1 MGGIKKLRFYSSRK
15 RAIRGRP
22 FENFCCVCEFCV
34 QFGLFVLFQKGE
46 RVMESD
52 FRENLTSEG
61 HPSKDELFFQL
72 FMTYQRN
79 LYAFILASIHN
90 YADAN
95 DLLQETA
102 TVMWRKFDQFKP
114 GTSFLAWGIAIA
126 HTQVLKFFN
135 EHKRSRI
142 QFDDSLVKELA
153 DTTMTEMKQAA
164 ALTEALRECLKK
176 LSPTNQKLL
185 QLRYQEGKSVK
196 AIASSLGKPVFGLY
210 KAFARLQDALQVC
223 IENTVKRSE
232 GTFE

>member
-1 MGGIKKLRFYSSRK
+1 
-15 RAIRGRP
+15 
-22 FENFCCVCEFCV
+22 
-34 QFGLFVLFQKGE
+34 
-46 RVMESD
+46 
-52 FRENLTSEG
+52 
-61 HPSKDELFFQL
+61 
-72 FMTYQRN
+72 
-79 LYAFILASIHN
+79 
-90 YADAN
+90 
-95 DLLQETA
+95 
-102 TVMWRKFDQFKP
+102 
-114 GTSFLAWGIAIA
+114 
-126 HTQVLKFFN
+126 LKFFN

-176 LSPTNQKLL
+176 LSPNNQKLL
-185 QLRYQEGKSVK
+185 RLRYQEGKSVK